1 MNQYH
6 NDVLLLSKKKKSKI
20 VIKLPCMIQI
30 CSTYNE
36 SSTTESEFV
45 GFVLSCPLIAQFYKK
60 NNNKKTR
67 LPPPPKYENL
77 PYTIPSK
84 YIKI

>member
-6 NDVLLLSKKKKSKI
+6 NDVLLLSKKQKSKF

-45 GFVLSCPLIAQFYKK
+45 GFVLSCTIG
-60 NNNKKTR
+60 
-67 LPPPPKYENL
+67 PPPKYENL

>member
-6 NDVLLLSKKKKSKI
+6 NDVLLLTKKKKLKI
-20 VIKLPCMIQI
+20 VIKLSCMIQI

-45 GFVLSCPLIAQFYKK
+45 GFVLSCLV
-60 NNNKKTR
+60 
-67 LPPPPKYENL
+67 L
-77 PYTIPSK
+77 
-84 YIKI
+84 

>member
-45 GFVLSCPLIAQFYKK
+45 GFVLSCLV
-60 NNNKKTR
+60 
-67 LPPPPKYENL
+67 L
-77 PYTIPSK
+77 
-84 YIKI
+84 

>member
-1 MNQYH
+1 MNQY
-6 NDVLLLSKKKKSKI
+6 DVLVLSKKKSKI

-45 GFVLSCPLIAQFYKK
+45 GFVLSCPLIAQFYIKK
-60 NNNKKTR
+60 KKKHENK
-67 LPPPPKYENL
+67 L
-77 PYTIPSK
+77 
-84 YIKI
+84 